1 MLERII
7 CMNFDKPCG
16 IINISDRKTIQL
28 TGVVSVD
35 SFDEYNISMTVSCGT
50 LNVEGEGLNITTL
63 DLDKGHVSASGT
75 INGVYYN
82 DSENSG
88 KKGLALRLFG
98 KGR

>member
-1 MLERII
+1 
-7 CMNFDKPCG
+7 MNYDKPCG
-16 IINISDRKTIQL
+16 IINITDRKSIQL

-35 SFDEYNISMTVSCGT
+35 SFDEYYISLTVSCGT
-50 LNVEGEGLNITTL
+50 LNIEGEGLNITTL

-82 DSENSG
+82 ENDSS
-88 KKGLALRLFG
+88 KQKGVVSRLFG